1 MKKFMFYCSFM
12 LLLSCTNE
20 KVETN
25 GLKDVSERHASQL
38 NIHQLID
45 ALLIC
50 AKNDTTKVCYA
61 LVMPKQSLIRLSK
74 GETYPTETSFKK
86 SRELFVDAI
95 LSDNE
100 SINDQSEQNEDQK
113 DWLIKN
119 SINEPINAIWEQ
131 ITEER

>member
-1 MKKFMFYCSFM
+1 M
-12 LLLSCTNE
+12 LLLSCTSE

-86 SRELFVDAI
+86 VESFLLMLFC
-95 LSDNE
+95 LTMSLLT
-100 SINDQSEQNEDQK
+100 INRNK
-113 DWLIKN
+113 MKTKKIG
-119 SINEPINAIWEQ
+119 
-131 ITEER
+131 